1 MFGQEYST
9 GCFLEYI
16 ELQRPGGRK
25 DQQPIYFALLNYDVC
40 HLCMDTNGIA
50 LLRDAGQYKDHFHQ
64 ALQEMHCSDNTH
76 PCQSDMNIEGAWKR
90 GYTGKNIVVTILD
103 DGIERTHPDL
113 MQNYDAL
120 ASCDVNGNDLDPM
133 PRYDASNE
141 NKHGTRCAGEVAAAA
156 NNSHCTVGI
165 AFNAKIGG
173 VRMLDGDVTD
183 MVEAKSVSYNPQHVH
198 IYSAS
203 WGPDDDGKTV
213 DGPAPLTRQAFE
225 NGVRMVMPPLQNF
238 HASCCYLER
247 IRNNT
252 AQGRRGLGSVFVWA
266 SGNGGRSKDH
276 CSCDGYTN
284 SIYTIS
290 ISSTAESGKKPWYLE
305 ECSSTLATTYSS
317 GESYDKK
324 IITTDLRQRCTD
336 NHTGT
341 SASAPMAAGIIALA
355 LEANPF
361 LTWRDVQHVIVR
373 TSRAGHLNAND
384 WKTNAAGFKVSHL
397 YGFGLMDAEAMVMEA
412 EKWTTVPQQHVCVES
427 TDRQIKTIRPNSAVR
442 SIYKASGCSDNPNHH
457 VNYLEHV
464 VVRITITHPR
474 RGDLAIYLTSPSGTR
489 SQLLANRLFDHSME
503 GFKNWE
509 FMTIHCWGE
518 RAAGDWILEV
528 YDTPSQLRNFKTPG
542 KLKEWSLVLY
552 GTSVQPYSPTN
563 EFPKVERFRYS
574 RVEDPTDDYGAEDY
588 AGPCDAECSEVGC
601 DGPGPDHCNDCLHYY
616 YKLKNNTRI
625 CVSSCPPGHYHA
637 DKKRCRKCAPNCESC
652 FGSHSDQCL
661 SCKYGYFLNEDTS
674 SCVTQCPDGS
684 YQDTKKNVCE
694 KCSENCK
701 TCTGFHNCT
710 ECKGGL
716 RDPAVLSPVR
726 MDSSSTATIA
736 SPVTVSVLPVQMRQQ
751 LFDMQWPGLQELF
764 QLPQWIS
771 FRLGNVSDGSHL
783 QGCPPVAKAVIFCT
797 CPLNVTELGLLFLFV

>member
-1 MFGQEYST
+1 MSLTF
-9 GCFLEYI
+9 
-16 ELQRPGGRK
+16 
-25 DQQPIYFALLNYDVC
+25 
-40 HLCMDTNGIA
+40 
-50 LLRDAGQYKDHFHQ
+50 
-64 ALQEMHCSDNTH
+64 
-76 PCQSDMNIEGAWKR
+76 
-90 GYTGKNIVVTILD
+90 
-103 DGIERTHPDL
+103 
-113 MQNYDAL
+113 
-120 ASCDVNGNDLDPM
+120 
-133 PRYDASNE
+133 
-141 NKHGTRCAGEVAAAA
+141 
-156 NNSHCTVGI
+156 
-165 AFNAKIGG
+165 
-173 VRMLDGDVTD
+173 
-183 MVEAKSVSYNPQHVH
+183 SVYQ
-198 IYSAS
+198 
-203 WGPDDDGKTV
+203 
-213 DGPAPLTRQAFE
+213 
-225 NGVRMVMPPLQNF
+225 
-238 HASCCYLER
+238 
-247 IRNNT
+247 
-252 AQGRRGLGSVFVWA
+252 QGRRGLGSVFVWA

-355 LEANPF
+355 LEA
-361 LTWRDVQHVIVR
+361 
-373 TSRAGHLNAND
+373 
-384 WKTNAAGFKVSHL
+384 
-397 YGFGLMDAEAMVMEA
+397 
-412 EKWTTVPQQHVCVES
+412 
-427 TDRQIKTIRPNSAVR
+427 KTIRPNSAVR

-601 DGPGPDHCNDCLHYY
+601 DGPGPDHCSDCLHYY
-616 YKLKNNTRI
+616 YKLKNNTR
-625 CVSSCPPGHYHA
+625 
-637 DKKRCRKCAPNCESC
+637 
-652 FGSHSDQCL
+652 
-661 SCKYGYFLNEDTS
+661 
-674 SCVTQCPDGS
+674 
-684 YQDTKKNVCE
+684 
-694 KCSENCK
+694 
-701 TCTGFHNCT
+701 
-710 ECKGGL
+710 
-716 RDPAVLSPVR
+716 
-726 MDSSSTATIA
+726 
-736 SPVTVSVLPVQMRQQ
+736 
-751 LFDMQWPGLQELF
+751 
-764 QLPQWIS
+764 
-771 FRLGNVSDGSHL
+771 
-783 QGCPPVAKAVIFCT
+783 
-797 CPLNVTELGLLFLFV
+797 